1 MDGSSYKVMF
11 GGYDKSESKTTD
23 TAPGEAIVSLGFRV
37 DFLDDDGHGPRRGD
51 CEFGV

>member
-37 DFLDDDGHGPRRGD
+37 NDL
-51 CEFGV
+51 FGFWKRLFG